1 MKIAIVSWLLPP
13 TPSGQST
20 MLYRLLKDV
29 PAEDYCLISTAE
41 TETVEEE
48 PDRVSHRL
56 SGKYF
61 RISRGG
67 ELTRGYR
74 LVFAIARELYN
85 VTVGAFLRA
94 RQIARIVH
102 EENCQA
108 VMSCSSGN
116 DLLDVPSGFI
126 ASRLARVPFYL
137 YLFDTYSQLWTDPRT
152 RSIGRRVESFVL
164 RRAEGVIV
172 TNETA
177 CDLLRERYGVES
189 IVIHNPCDLATYESH
204 AEPLVESTDREIRI
218 VYTGAISEAHYDAF
232 TNLIEAIKLLGNPNV
247 KLHIYTSV
255 SPSKLIANGISGPV
269 VFHEHQSVF
278 AVSLI
283 QRQADVLFLPLA
295 FTSPFP
301 ELIKISSPSKVGEF
315 LASHRPVLVHAPRD
329 SFLVSYFREHDCG
342 LVVDEYDSALLAGA
356 LGRLL
361 SDRKLR
367 HRLSSNAWNR
377 AVLDFSLEQAQA
389 AFLKILDLRPAETN

>member
-1 MKIAIVSWLLPP
+1 
-13 TPSGQST
+13 

-61 RISRGG
+61 RISSGG

-152 RSIGRRVESFVL
+152 RSIVRRV
-164 RRAEGVIV
+164 
-172 TNETA
+172 
-177 CDLLRERYGVES
+177 
-189 IVIHNPCDLATYESH
+189 
-204 AEPLVESTDREIRI
+204 
-218 VYTGAISEAHYDAF
+218 
-232 TNLIEAIKLLGNPNV
+232 
-247 KLHIYTSV
+247 
-255 SPSKLIANGISGPV
+255 
-269 VFHEHQSVF
+269 
-278 AVSLI
+278 
-283 QRQADVLFLPLA
+283 
-295 FTSPFP
+295 
-301 ELIKISSPSKVGEF
+301 
-315 LASHRPVLVHAPRD
+315 
-329 SFLVSYFREHDCG
+329 
-342 LVVDEYDSALLAGA
+342 
-356 LGRLL
+356 
-361 SDRKLR
+361 
-367 HRLSSNAWNR
+367 
-377 AVLDFSLEQAQA
+377 
-389 AFLKILDLRPAETN
+389 